1 MEHWLGAVWSDGI
14 IPTLHYSN
22 TPEFFILPGGT
33 EMSGTESI
41 LKGKHILAVDDEE
54 DILETIEDILD
65 GVELDTARHY
75 EEASRKIAAN
85 RYDLVVLDIMGVN
98 GLQLLEEAVARSMPA
113 VMLTAHAINPDTLME
128 SIRLGAIAY
137 LPKETLSELDELL
150 AELLAAHQKGEP
162 PWKLLFEK
170 LGDYFNERFGQGWQD
185 RHADFWLEFS
195 RTYQVGRGIQQ
206 RLLHDRKVRDKGI

>member
-1 MEHWLGAVWSDGI
+1 MTEH
-14 IPTLHYSN
+14 T
-22 TPEFFILPGGT
+22 
-33 EMSGTESI
+33 SI
-41 LKGKHILAVDDEE
+41 LNGKRILAVDDEE

-65 GVELDTARHY
+65 GVKLDTARDY
-75 EEASRKIAAN
+75 ESASRQIAAN

-98 GLQLLEEAVARSMPA
+98 GLQLLQEAVARNMPA
-113 VMLTAHAINPDTLME
+113 VMLTAHAVNPDTLME

-150 AELLAAHQKGEP
+150 AALLSAYQKGEP

-170 LGDYFNERFGQGWQD
+170 LGDYFDERFG
-185 RHADFWLEFS
+185 ADWTDPHEAFWKEFR

-206 RLLHDRKVRDKGI
+206 RLMHDPKVLDKGI